1 MSDVVQVKRS
11 EWETFMKESDRLIE
25 RYDTLL
31 KKVRSLE
38 DRNMDLERKLQ
49 ASESEQVRLR
59 EQLAKTEETSR
70 SNIEEAMRLV
80 RKRLATIEN
89 LLKESEGLTQ

>member
-1 MSDVVQVKRS
+1 
-11 EWETFMKESDRLIE
+11 MKESDRLIE

-38 DRNMDLERKLQ
+38 NRNMDLERKLQ
-49 ASESEQVRLR
+49 TSESEQVRLR

-70 SNIEEAMRLV
+70 NNIEEAMRLV
-80 RKRLATIEN
+80 RKRLATVEN

>member
-1 MSDVVQVKRS
+1 
-11 EWETFMKESDRLIE
+11 MKESDQLIE

-80 RKRLATIEN
+80 RKRLAIIEN
-89 LLKESEGLTQ
+89 LLKESEGLRNE

>member
-1 MSDVVQVKRS
+1 
-11 EWETFMKESDRLIE
+11 MKESDRLIE

-59 EQLAKTEETSR
+59 EQLAKIEETSE
-70 SNIEEAMRLV
+70 SNVEEAMRLV
-80 RKRLATIEN
+80 RKRLAVIEN
-89 LLKESEGLTQ
+89 LLKESEGLMR

>member
-1 MSDVVQVKRS
+1 
-11 EWETFMKESDRLIE
+11 MKESDRLIE

-49 ASESEQVRLR
+49 ASESERVRLR
-59 EQLAKTEETSR
+59 EQLAKTEETSK
-70 SNIEEAMRLV
+70 SNIEESMKLV
-80 RKRLATIEN
+80 RKRLAIIEN
-89 LLKESEGLTQ
+89 LLRESEGLTQ

>member
-1 MSDVVQVKRS
+1 
-11 EWETFMKESDRLIE
+11 MKESDRLIE

-59 EQLAKTEETSR
+59 EQLAKIEETSER
-70 SNIEEAMRLV
+70 NVEEAMRLV
-80 RKRLATIEN
+80 RKRLAVIEN
-89 LLKESEGLTQ
+89 LLKESEGLMR

>member
-1 MSDVVQVKRS
+1 
-11 EWETFMKESDRLIE
+11 MKESDRLIE

-80 RKRLATIEN
+80 QKRLATVEN
-89 LLKESEGLTQ
+89 LLRESEGLTQ

>member
-1 MSDVVQVKRS
+1 
-11 EWETFMKESDRLIE
+11 MKESDRLIE

-49 ASESEQVRLR
+49 TSESEQVRLR
-59 EQLAKTEETSR
+59 EQLAKTQETSR

-80 RKRLATIEN
+80 QKRLAIIEN

>member
-1 MSDVVQVKRS
+1 
-11 EWETFMKESDRLIE
+11 MKESDRLIE

-31 KKVRSLE
+31 KKVRTLE

-59 EQLAKTEETSR
+59 EQLAKTQETSR
-70 SNIEEAMRLV
+70 TNVEEAMRLV
-80 RKRLATIEN
+80 QKRLAIIEN
-89 LLKESEGLTQ
+89 LLKESEGLRNE

>member
-1 MSDVVQVKRS
+1 
-11 EWETFMKESDRLIE
+11 MKESDRLIE

-31 KKVRSLE
+31 KRVRSLE

-80 RKRLATIEN
+80 QKRLATVEN
-89 LLKESEGLTQ
+89 LLRESEGLTQ

>member
-1 MSDVVQVKRS
+1 
-11 EWETFMKESDRLIE
+11 MKESDRLIE

-31 KKVRSLE
+31 KKVRNLE

-59 EQLAKTEETSR
+59 EQLAKIEETSR

-80 RKRLATIEN
+80 QKRLATVET

>member
-1 MSDVVQVKRS
+1 
-11 EWETFMKESDRLIE
+11 MKESDQLIE

-80 RKRLATIEN
+80 QKRLATVEN
-89 LLKESEGLTQ
+89 LLRESEGLTQ

>member
-1 MSDVVQVKRS
+1 
-11 EWETFMKESDRLIE
+11 MKESDRLIE

-70 SNIEEAMRLV
+70 TNVEEAMRLV
-80 RKRLATIEN
+80 RKRLAIIEN
-89 LLKESEGLTQ
+89 LLKESEGLRNE

>member
-1 MSDVVQVKRS
+1 
-11 EWETFMKESDRLIE
+11 MKESDRLIE

>member
-1 MSDVVQVKRS
+1 
-11 EWETFMKESDRLIE
+11 MKESDRLIE

-59 EQLAKTEETSR
+59 EQLAKIEETSR
-70 SNIEEAMRLV
+70 SNIEEAVTLV
-80 RKRLATIEN
+80 QKRLAIIESM
-89 LLKESEGLTQ
+89 LKESEGLTR